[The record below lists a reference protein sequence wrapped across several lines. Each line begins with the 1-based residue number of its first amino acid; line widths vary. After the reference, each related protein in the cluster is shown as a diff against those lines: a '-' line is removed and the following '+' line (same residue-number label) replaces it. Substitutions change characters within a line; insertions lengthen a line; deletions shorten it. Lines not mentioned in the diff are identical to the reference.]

1 MKQQMHWL
9 RIQIRVDQFVFSP
22 KNMTESVNFIMN
34 VNVEITFYNNP
45 HLFQLLNSLLII
57 VLQNSISATPAK
69 SDNLKLSPTRFHKEH
84 HDHVTDNKNC
94 EISHFHIMH
103 PVTKIREPLVY
114 HFILSCITLSK

>member
-57 VLQNSISATPAK
+57 FLQNSISATSAK
-69 SDNLKLSPTRFHKEH
+69 SDNLKLSTTRFNKEH
-84 HDHVTDNKNC
+84 HNNVTDN
-94 EISHFHIMH
+94 HINI
-103 PVTKIREPLVY
+103 PY
-114 HFILSCITLSK
+114 HVPSD